1 MNKEEMIEFLEDLK
15 KDLLMQVFI
24 SLKNG
29 RKDIEDYIELIKGI
43 NEQEY
48 ISYGKQIVKTK

>member
-29 RKDIEDYIELIKGI
+29 RKDIEDYVELIKGI
-43 NEQEY
+43 NEQEF
-48 ISYGKQIVKTK
+48 ISYGKVLNK